1 MPPIRVGDQNPN
13 RAGVVVL
20 SVAWWGVSDTRKNG
34 GARKKMSEYV
44 LIAIPAA
51 ISVLALVGAFLFNRS
66 VVLKA
71 QGTDRMK
78 ELQGYIRS
86 GAFTFMISEAKVMLI
101 TMAVIGVIL
110 WVLFYW
116 QVAVAFWV
124 GSLLSLAAGFIGMNA
139 ATHANAR
146 TAHAARKSFKDALNV
161 AFSGGSVM
169 GLSVAGLALIGLV
182 IVVVLFRKWFVPEN
196 LAIETRYLFGIQS
209 LGVNLIRGA
218 LIVSA
223 YSMGASLVALFD
235 RVGGGIYTKAADMA
249 ADMVGK
255 VELHLPEDDPRNPA
269 TIADNVGDNVGDV
282 GGLGADLLES
292 FIGAII
298 SVMVMAMYI
307 FVGRGNVELTE
318 LVARIGFAA
327 GLDAT
332 NYWWLLTAPL
342 VIVAGGI
349 TASLLAVLYIR
360 FSRRQEGMQ
369 SVLMNGTRLAALLTA
384 VSTFL
389 LCWFSPLSMNVFWE
403 VILGLIAGIG
413 IGFSSEFFTS
423 FSYRPTKELARMNQ
437 SGPAIGVTEGM
448 ALGMVS
454 TFMPVLLIAGA
465 SIISYQLGGLLGVA
479 FTAMGMLS
487 FVAMTVAVDTYG
499 PIADNAGGISTMAEL
514 PPDVREKT
522 DKLDAIG
529 NTTAAIGKG
538 FAIGS
543 AAFAALGLIA
553 AYMWSA
559 AETAEQVVL
568 PQLPIVGEI
577 IGVTAE
583 PIEVGAFV
591 IAGLMLGAM
600 VPYVFSAL
608 LIRGVSRTSN
618 LLVQEIRRQFNENPN
633 IMTGEE
639 TADFN
644 RCIEI
649 TAHGGLSKMF
659 IPAMIAVLTPLVF
672 GIIFGRYALGG
683 FLIGALLSAIQL
695 AIYCANAGGA
705 MDNAKKYIEEGHYGG
720 KNSEAHAASVTGDT
734 VGDPLKDTVGPSLDI
749 LIKLMSVI
757 SLVFA
762 SLFPLQPIFF

>member
-1 MPPIRVGDQNPN
+1 
-13 RAGVVVL
+13 
-20 SVAWWGVSDTRKNG
+20 
-34 GARKKMSEYV
+34 MSEYV

-51 ISVLALVGAFLFNRS
+51 VSVLALLSAFLFNRS
-66 VVLKA
+66 VVRKA

-101 TMAVIGVIL
+101 TMAIIGAIL
-110 WVLFYW
+110 WILFYW
-116 QVAVAFWV
+116 EIAVAFWI
-124 GSLLSLAAGFIGMNA
+124 GSLLSLAAGFIGMSA

-146 TAHAARKSFKDALNV
+146 TSHAARKSFKDALNV

-182 IVVVLFRKWFVPEN
+182 IVVVLFKKWFAPET
-196 LAIETRYLFGIQS
+196 LHIETRYLFGVQS
-209 LGVNLIRGA
+209 LGVNFIRGA

-255 VELHLPEDDPRNPA
+255 VELGLPEDDPRNPA

-298 SVMVMAMYI
+298 SVMVMVMYI
-307 FVGRGNVELTE
+307 FVGRGNESLQG
-318 LVARIGFAA
+318 LIQQIGFAA
-327 GLDAT
+327 GLDASG
-332 NYWWLLTAPL
+332 YWWVVAAPL
-342 VIVAGGI
+342 VVVAGGI
-349 TASLLAVLYIR
+349 FASLLAILYIR

-384 VSTFL
+384 VTTFL
-389 LCWFSPLSMNVFWE
+389 FCYLSPLSLNIFYE
-403 VILGLIAGIG
+403 VIIGLAAGIG
-413 IGFSSEFFTS
+413 IGFFSEYFTS
-423 FSYRPTKELARMNQ
+423 SSYKPTRELAKMNQ
-437 SGPAIGVTEGM
+437 SGPAVGVTEGM
-448 ALGMVS
+448 ALGMLS
-454 TFMPVLLIAGA
+454 TFFPVLLIAGA
-465 SIISYQLGGLLGVA
+465 TIGAYQLGGLLGVA

-514 PPDVREKT
+514 PPEVRERT
-522 DKLDAIG
+522 DKLDSIG

-553 AYMWSA
+553 AFMWSA
-559 AETAEQVVL
+559 IGSADQVVL
-568 PQLPIVGEI
+568 PQLPIVGQI
-577 IGVTAE
+577 AAQFSPTGS
-583 PIEVGAFV
+583 PIAVGAFV
-591 IAGLMLGAM
+591 IAGLVLGAM

-618 LLVQEIRRQFNENPN
+618 LLVQEIRRQFNDNPK
-633 IMTGEE
+633 IMAGEE
-639 TADFN
+639 TADYN

-659 IPAMIAVLTPLVF
+659 IPAMIAVATPIVF
-672 GIIFGRYALGG
+672 GLIFGRYALGG

-705 MDNAKKYIEEGHYGG
+705 MDNAKKHIEEGNYGG
-720 KNSEAHAASVTGDT
+720 KNSEAHAAAVTGDT

-757 SLVFA
+757 ALVFA
-762 SLFPLQPIFF
+762 SLFPLYPVFM

>member
-1 MPPIRVGDQNPN
+1 
-13 RAGVVVL
+13 
-20 SVAWWGVSDTRKNG
+20 
-34 GARKKMSEYV
+34 MSEYV
-44 LIAIPAA
+44 LIGIPGAIA
-51 ISVLALVGAFLFNRS
+51 VLALLSAFMFNRS
-66 VVLKA
+66 VVRAA

-86 GAFTFMISEAKVMLI
+86 GAFTFMISEAKIMLI
-101 TMAVIGVIL
+101 TMAVIGGIL
-110 WVLFYW
+110 WLLFYW
-116 QVAVAFWV
+116 QVAIAFWI
-124 GSLLSLAAGFIGMNA
+124 GALLSLAAGFIGMSA

-146 TAHAARKSFKDALNV
+146 TSNAARKSFKDALNV

-182 IVVVLFRKWFVPEN
+182 IVIFLFKKWFLPGN
-196 LAIETRYLFGIQS
+196 LMIETDNL
-209 LGVNLIRGA
+209 LHVNLIRGA

-255 VELHLPEDDPRNPA
+255 VEMHIPEDDPRNPA

-292 FIGAII
+292 FVGAII
-298 SVMVMAMYI
+298 SVMVMVMYI
-307 FVGRGNVELTE
+307 YVGMTKLPVGVLPDGGLAG
-318 LVARIGFAA
+318 LVAKLGLAA
-327 GLDAT
+327 GLTEA
-332 NYWWLLTAPL
+332 NYWWVLAAPL
-342 VIVAGGI
+342 LIVGGGI
-349 TASLLAVLYIR
+349 IASLLAILYIR

-369 SVLMNGTRLAALLTA
+369 KVLMNGTRLAALLTA
-384 VSTFL
+384 ATTFL
-389 LCWFSPLSMNVFWE
+389 IVWFSPLSLNVFGQ
-403 VILGLIAGIG
+403 VILGLVAGVG
-413 IGFSSEFFTS
+413 IGFFSEYFTS
-423 FSYRPTKELARMNQ
+423 SSFKPTKELAKMNQ
-437 SGPAIGVTEGM
+437 SGPAVGVTEGM
-448 ALGMVS
+448 ALGMMS
-454 TFMPVLLIAGA
+454 TFMPVILIAAATIG
-465 SIISYQLGGLLGVA
+465 SYQLGGLLGVA

-499 PIADNAGGISTMAEL
+499 PIADNAGGISSMAEL
-514 PPDVREKT
+514 PPEVRERT
-522 DKLDAIG
+522 DKLDSIG

-559 AETAEQVVL
+559 ASSPVEVVL
-568 PQLPIVGEI
+568 PQLPIVGQI
-577 IGVTAE
+577 ISPTGGD
-583 PIEVGAFV
+583 PIQVGAFV

-608 LIRGVSRTSN
+608 LIRGVSRTADV
-618 LLVQEIRRQFNENPN
+618 LVQEVRKQFKEKPG
-633 IMTGEE
+633 IMDGTE

-644 RCIEI
+644 RCISI

-659 IPAMIAVLTPLVF
+659 VPAMIAVVTPIAF
-672 GIIFGRYALGG
+672 GLIFGRYALGG

-705 MDNAKKYIEEGHYGG
+705 MDNAKKFIEEGNFGG
-720 KNSEAHAASVTGDT
+720 KNSEAHAAGVTGDT

-757 SLVFA
+757 ALVFA
-762 SLFPLQPIFF
+762 SLFPLYPIFL

>member
-1 MPPIRVGDQNPN
+1 MSALIVIP
-13 RAGVVVL
+13 GV
-20 SVAWWGVSDTRKNG
+20 
-34 GARKKMSEYV
+34 
-44 LIAIPAA
+44 
-51 ISVLALVGAFLFNRS
+51 ISVLALLSAFFFNRS

-71 QGTDRMK
+71 QGNARMK

-101 TMAVIGVIL
+101 TMAVIGAIL
-110 WVLFYW
+110 WILFYW
-116 QVAVAFWV
+116 EIAVAFWL

-146 TAHAARKSFKDALNV
+146 TANAAQKSFKDALNV

-169 GLSVAGLALIGLV
+169 GLSVAGLAVIGLV
-182 IVVVLFRKWFVPEN
+182 VVMLLFRKWYAPDT
-196 LAIETRYLFGIQS
+196 LHIETRYLFGIQS
-209 LGVNLIRGA
+209 LGVNFIRGA

-255 VELHLPEDDPRNPA
+255 VEMGIPEDDPRNPA

-292 FIGAII
+292 FVGAII
-298 SVMVMAMYI
+298 SVMVMVAYI
-307 FVGRGNVELTE
+307 YVGRNNLSLQELISK
-318 LVARIGFAA
+318 IGFGD
-327 GLDAT
+327 GLTSAS
-332 NYWWLLTAPL
+332 YWWLLLSPL
-342 VIVAGGI
+342 VIVGGGMFS
-349 TASLLAVLYIR
+349 SLLAILYIR

-369 SVLMNGTRLAALLTA
+369 TVLMNGTRLAAVLTA
-384 VSTFL
+384 GTTFVF
-389 LCWFSPLSMNVFWE
+389 CWLSPLSMSTFWE
-403 VILGLIAGIG
+403 VILGLLAGVG
-413 IGFSSEFFTS
+413 IGFFSEYYTSSS
-423 FSYRPTKELARMNQ
+423 FRPTKDLAKMNQ
-437 SGPAIGVTEGM
+437 SGPAVGVTEGM
-448 ALGMVS
+448 ALGMLS
-454 TFMPVLLIAGA
+454 TLFPVILIAGA
-465 SIISYQLGGLLGVA
+465 TMISYHLGGLLGVA

-499 PIADNAGGISTMAEL
+499 PIADNAGGIASMAEL
-514 PPDVREKT
+514 DPGVRERT
-522 DKLDAIG
+522 DKLDSIG

-553 AYMWSA
+553 AFMWSA
-559 AETAEQVVL
+559 IGSADMVTQ
-568 PQLPIVGEI
+568 PQLPIVGQI
-577 IGVTAE
+577 AAE
-583 PIEVGAFV
+583 FSPSGSAIQVGAFV

-608 LIRGVSRTSN
+608 LIRGVSRTADI
-618 LLVQEIRRQFNENPN
+618 LVQEVRRQFKEMPG
-633 IMTGEE
+633 IIKGEE
-639 TADFN
+639 TPDYN
-644 RCIEI
+644 KCITM

-659 IPAMIAVLTPLVF
+659 APAMIAVLTPIVF
-672 GIIFGRYALGG
+672 GLIFGRYALGG

-705 MDNAKKYIEEGHYGG
+705 MDNAKKYIEEGHFGG
-720 KNSEAHAASVTGDT
+720 KNSEAHAAGVTGDT

-757 SLVFA
+757 ALVFA
-762 SLFPLQPIFF
+762 SLFPLYPIFL

>member
-1 MPPIRVGDQNPN
+1 
-13 RAGVVVL
+13 
-20 SVAWWGVSDTRKNG
+20 
-34 GARKKMSEYV
+34 MSEYV

-51 ISVLALVGAFLFNRS
+51 VSVLALLSAFLFNRS
-66 VVLKA
+66 VVRKA

-101 TMAVIGVIL
+101 TMAIIGAIM
-110 WVLFYW
+110 WILFYW
-116 QVAVAFWV
+116 EIAVAFWI
-124 GSLLSLAAGFIGMNA
+124 GSLLSLAAGFIGMSA

-146 TAHAARKSFKDALNV
+146 TSHAARKSFKDALNV

-182 IVVVLFRKWFVPEN
+182 IVVVLFKKWFAPET
-196 LAIETRYLFGIQS
+196 LHIETRYLFGVQS
-209 LGVNLIRGA
+209 LGVNFIRGA

-255 VELHLPEDDPRNPA
+255 VELGLPEDDPRNPA

-298 SVMVMAMYI
+298 SVMVMVMYI
-307 FVGRGNVELTE
+307 FVGRGNESLQG
-318 LVARIGFAA
+318 LIQQIGFAA
-327 GLDAT
+327 GLDASG
-332 NYWWLLTAPL
+332 YWWVVAAPL
-342 VIVAGGI
+342 VVVAGGI
-349 TASLLAVLYIR
+349 FASLLAILYIR

-384 VSTFL
+384 VTTFL
-389 LCWFSPLSMNVFWE
+389 FCYLSPLSLNIFYE
-403 VILGLIAGIG
+403 VIIGLAAGIG
-413 IGFSSEFFTS
+413 IGFFSEYFTS
-423 FSYRPTKELARMNQ
+423 SSYKPTRELAKMNQ
-437 SGPAIGVTEGM
+437 SGPAVGVTEGM
-448 ALGMVS
+448 ALGMLS
-454 TFMPVLLIAGA
+454 TFFPVLLIAGA
-465 SIISYQLGGLLGVA
+465 TIGAYQLGGLLGVA

-514 PPDVREKT
+514 PPEVRERT
-522 DKLDAIG
+522 DKLDSIG

-553 AYMWSA
+553 AFMWSA
-559 AETAEQVVL
+559 IGSADQVVL
-568 PQLPIVGEI
+568 PQLPIVGQI
-577 IGVTAE
+577 AAQFSPTGS
-583 PIEVGAFV
+583 PIAVGAFV
-591 IAGLMLGAM
+591 IAGLVLGAM

-618 LLVQEIRRQFNENPN
+618 LLVQEIRRQFNDNPK
-633 IMTGEE
+633 IMAGEE
-639 TADFN
+639 TADYN

-659 IPAMIAVLTPLVF
+659 IPAMIAVATPIVF
-672 GIIFGRYALGG
+672 GLIFGRYALGG

-705 MDNAKKYIEEGHYGG
+705 MDNAKKHIEEGNYGG
-720 KNSEAHAASVTGDT
+720 KNSEAHAAAVTGDT

-757 SLVFA
+757 ALVFA
-762 SLFPLQPIFF
+762 SLFPLYPVFM

>member
-1 MPPIRVGDQNPN
+1 
-13 RAGVVVL
+13 
-20 SVAWWGVSDTRKNG
+20 
-34 GARKKMSEYV
+34 MSA
-44 LIAIPAA
+44 LIVIPGA
-51 ISVLALVGAFLFNRS
+51 ISVLALVSAFLFNRS

-71 QGTDRMK
+71 QGNARMK

-101 TMAVIGVIL
+101 TMAVIGIIL

-116 QVAVAFWV
+116 QVAVAFWI
-124 GSLLSLAAGFIGMNA
+124 GALLSLAAGFIGMSA

-146 TAHAARKSFKDALNV
+146 TAHGAEKSFKNALNV

-169 GLSVAGLALIGLV
+169 GLSVAGLALVGLV
-182 IVVVLFRKWFVPEN
+182 ICVLLFKRWFVPET
-196 LAIETRYLFGIQS
+196 LVIETRYLFGIQS
-209 LGVNLIRGA
+209 LAVNLIRGA

-255 VELHLPEDDPRNPA
+255 VEMNIPEDDPRNPA

-292 FIGAII
+292 FVGAII
-298 SVMVMAMYI
+298 SVMVMVMYI
-307 FVGRGNVELTE
+307 YVGRGNVGIAGDGGLIAKLGLSAGLTE
-318 LVARIGFAA
+318 G
-327 GLDAT
+327 
-332 NYWWLLTAPL
+332 NYWWVLAAPL
-342 VIVAGGI
+342 LVVGGGI
-349 TASLLAVLYIR
+349 VASLLAILYIR

-369 SVLMNGTRLAALLTA
+369 AVLMNGTRLAALLTA
-384 VSTFL
+384 VTTFVII
-389 LCWFSPLSMNVFWE
+389 WISPLSLNVFWQ
-403 VILGLIAGIG
+403 VMLGLLAGVG
-413 IGFSSEFFTS
+413 IGFSSEYFTS
-423 FSYRPTKELARMNQ
+423 SSFKPTKELSKMNQ
-437 SGPAIGVTEGM
+437 SGPAVGVTEGM
-448 ALGMVS
+448 ALGMLS
-454 TFMPVLLIAGA
+454 TFLPVVFIAAA
-465 SIISYQLGGLLGVA
+465 SIVSYQLGGLLGVA

-499 PIADNAGGISTMAEL
+499 PIADNAGGIASMAEL
-514 PPDVREKT
+514 DPAVRERT
-522 DKLDAIG
+522 DKLDSIG

-559 AETAEQVVL
+559 AGSAAEVML
-568 PQLPIVGEI
+568 PQLPIVGSIAAQDGSI
-577 IGVTAE
+577 IE
-583 PIEVGAFV
+583 MGAFV

-608 LIRGVSRTSN
+608 LIRGVSRTADI
-618 LLVQEIRRQFNENPN
+618 LVQEVRRQFKEIPG
-633 IMTGEE
+633 IMSGE
-639 TADFN
+639 DKPDYN
-644 RCIEI
+644 RCITI
-649 TAHGGLSKMF
+649 TAHGGLNKMF
-659 IPAMIAVLTPLVF
+659 APAMIAVLTPIVF
-672 GIIFGRYALGG
+672 GIIFGRFALGG

-695 AIYCANAGGA
+695 AIYCANSGGA
-705 MDNAKKYIEEGHYGG
+705 MDNAKKYIEEGHFGG
-720 KNSEAHAASVTGDT
+720 KNSEAHAAAVTGDT

-757 SLVFA
+757 ALVFA
-762 SLFPLQPIFF
+762 SLFPLYPVFF

>member
-1 MPPIRVGDQNPN
+1 
-13 RAGVVVL
+13 
-20 SVAWWGVSDTRKNG
+20 
-34 GARKKMSEYV
+34 MSA
-44 LIAIPAA
+44 LIVIPGA
-51 ISVLALVGAFLFNRS
+51 ISVLALLSAFFFNRS
-66 VVLKA
+66 VVRKA
-71 QGTDRMK
+71 QGNARMK

-110 WVLFYW
+110 WILFYW
-116 QVAVAFWV
+116 QVAIAFWI

-146 TAHAARKSFKDALNV
+146 TANAAQKSFKDALNV

-182 IVVVLFRKWFVPEN
+182 VVILLFRKWFVPGSDL
-196 LAIETRYLFGIQS
+196 LAITTDNL
-209 LGVNLIRGA
+209 LGVTVIRAA

-255 VELHLPEDDPRNPA
+255 VEMHIPEDDPRNPA

-292 FIGAII
+292 FVGAII
-298 SVMVMAMYI
+298 SVMVMVMYI
-307 FVGRGNVELTE
+307 YVGRGNLPGLIEQLGLT
-318 LVARIGFAA
+318 A
-327 GLDAT
+327 GLNES
-332 NYWWLLTAPL
+332 NYWWVLAAPL
-342 VIVAGGI
+342 LIVGGGI
-349 TASLLAVLYIR
+349 IASLLAILFIR

-369 SVLMNGTRLAALLTA
+369 AVLMNGTRLAALLTA
-384 VSTFL
+384 GTTFL
-389 LCWFSPLSMNVFWE
+389 IVGISPLSYAVAIQ
-403 VILGLIAGIG
+403 VVLGLLAGIG
-413 IGFSSEFFTS
+413 IGFASEYFTS
-423 FSYRPTKELARMNQ
+423 SSYRPTKELAKMNQ
-437 SGPAIGVTEGM
+437 SGPAVGVTEGM
-448 ALGMVS
+448 ALGMAS
-454 TFMPVLLIAGA
+454 TLLPVIIIAAA

-499 PIADNAGGISTMAEL
+499 PIADNAGGIASMAEL
-514 PPDVREKT
+514 DPGVRERT
-522 DKLDAIG
+522 DKLDSIG

-559 AETAEQVVL
+559 AGSAAEVVL
-568 PQLPIVGEI
+568 PQLPIVGEVVMRAADGSTSI
-577 IGVTAE
+577 IQM
-583 PIEVGAFV
+583 GAFV

-608 LIRGVSRTSN
+608 LIRGVSRTADI
-618 LLVQEIRRQFNENPN
+618 LVQEVRRQFKEMPG
-633 IMTGEE
+633 IIDGKE
-639 TADFN
+639 TPDYN
-644 RCIEI
+644 KCITI
-649 TAHGGLSKMF
+649 TAHGGLNKMF
-659 IPAMIAVLTPLVF
+659 LPAMIAVVTPIVF
-672 GIIFGRYALGG
+672 GLIFGRFALGG
-683 FLIGALLSAIQL
+683 FLIGSLLSSIQL
-695 AIYCANAGGA
+695 AIYCANSGGA
-705 MDNAKKYIEEGHYGG
+705 MDNAKKYIEEGHFGG
-720 KNSEAHAASVTGDT
+720 KNSEAHGAAVTGDT

-757 SLVFA
+757 ALVFA
-762 SLFPLQPIFF
+762 SLFPLAPIFL

>member
-1 MPPIRVGDQNPN
+1 MSLLIVIP
-13 RAGVVVL
+13 GV
-20 SVAWWGVSDTRKNG
+20 
-34 GARKKMSEYV
+34 
-44 LIAIPAA
+44 
-51 ISVLALVGAFLFNRS
+51 ISVLALLSAFLFNRS
-66 VVLKA
+66 VVKQA

-86 GAFTFMISEAKVMLI
+86 GAFTFMISEAKIMLI
-101 TMAVIGVIL
+101 TMAVIGIIL
-110 WVLFYW
+110 WVLFFW
-116 QVAVAFWV
+116 QIAVAFWI
-124 GSLLSLAAGFIGMNA
+124 GALLSLAAGFIGMNA

-146 TAHAARKSFKDALNV
+146 TAHAAGKSFKAALNV

-169 GLSVAGLALIGLV
+169 GLSVAGLALFGLV
-182 IVVVLFRKWFVPEN
+182 IVIVMFRQWFMPET
-196 LAIETRYLFGIQS
+196 LVIETRYLFGIQS
-209 LGVNLIRGA
+209 LGVSLIRGA

-255 VELHLPEDDPRNPA
+255 VEMGIPEDDPRNPA

-292 FIGAII
+292 FVGAII
-298 SVMVMAMYI
+298 SVMVMVMYI
-307 FVGRGNVELTE
+307 FVGRDNIGVDGLIAK
-318 LVARIGFAA
+318 LGFAA
-327 GLDAT
+327 GLSPE
-332 NYWWLLTAPL
+332 NYWWVLLAPL
-342 VIVAGGI
+342 LIVAGGI
-349 TASLLAVLYIR
+349 IASLLAILYIR

-384 VSTFL
+384 VTTFVII
-389 LCWFSPLSMNVFWE
+389 WISPLSMSVFWQ
-403 VILGLIAGIG
+403 VILGLVAGVG
-413 IGFSSEFFTS
+413 IGFSSEYFTS
-423 FSYRPTKELARMNQ
+423 SSFKPTKELAKMNQ

-448 ALGMVS
+448 ALGMLS
-454 TFMPVLLIAGA
+454 TFMPVVFIAAA
-465 SIISYQLGGLLGVA
+465 SIISFQLGGLLGVA

-499 PIADNAGGISTMAEL
+499 PIADNAGGISSMAEL
-514 PPDVREKT
+514 PPEVREKT
-522 DKLDAIG
+522 DKLDSIG

-559 AETAEQVVL
+559 AGSAVEVVL
-568 PQLPIVGEI
+568 PQLPIVGSI
-577 IGVTAE
+577 VAYDGSV
-583 PIEVGAFV
+583 IEMGAFV

-608 LIRGVSRTSN
+608 LIRGVSRTADI
-618 LLVQEIRRQFNENPN
+618 LVQEVRRQFKEIPG
-633 IMTGEE
+633 ILTGEGKP
-639 TADFN
+639 DYN
-644 RCIEI
+644 RCITI
-649 TAHGGLSKMF
+649 TAHGGLNKMF
-659 IPAMIAVLTPLVF
+659 APAMIAVLTPIVF
-672 GIIFGRYALGG
+672 GLIFGRFALGG

-695 AIYCANAGGA
+695 AIYCANSGGA
-705 MDNAKKYIEEGHYGG
+705 MDNAKKYIEEGHFGG
-720 KNSEAHAASVTGDT
+720 KNSEAHAAAVTGDT

-757 SLVFA
+757 ALVFA
-762 SLFPLQPIFF
+762 SLFPLYPVFF

>member
-1 MPPIRVGDQNPN
+1 
-13 RAGVVVL
+13 
-20 SVAWWGVSDTRKNG
+20 
-34 GARKKMSEYV
+34 MSA
-44 LIAIPAA
+44 LIVIPGA

-101 TMAVIGVIL
+101 TMAVIGAVL
-110 WVLFYW
+110 WILFYW
-116 QVAVAFWV
+116 EIAVAFWI

-146 TAHAARKSFKDALNV
+146 TTHAARKSFKDALNV

-182 IVVVLFRKWFVPEN
+182 IVVLLFRKWFAADTLV
-196 LAIETRYLFGIQS
+196 IETRYLFGVQS
-209 LGVNLIRGA
+209 LGVNFIRGA

-282 GGLGADLLES
+282 GGLGADLFES
-292 FIGAII
+292 FVGAII
-298 SVMVMAMYI
+298 SVMVMFLYVW
-307 FVGRGNVELTE
+307 VGRGNESLQT
-318 LVARIGFAA
+318 LIGKLAPL
-327 GLDAT
+327 GLEGH
-332 NYWWLLTAPL
+332 YGWLLTAPL
-342 VIVAGGI
+342 VIVGGGLFS
-349 TASLLAVLYIR
+349 SLLAVLYIR

-369 SVLMNGTRLAALLTA
+369 AVLMNGTRLAAVLTA
-384 VSTFL
+384 ATTFL
-389 LCWFSPLSMNVFWE
+389 FCWFSPVGMNVFYS
-403 VILGLIAGIG
+403 VILGLVAGVG
-413 IGFSSEFFTS
+413 IGFFSEYYTSSH
-423 FSYRPTKELARMNQ
+423 YRPTKELARMNQ
-437 SGPAIGVTEGM
+437 SGPAVGVTEGM
-448 ALGMVS
+448 ALGMLS
-454 TFMPVLLIAGA
+454 TFFPVLLIAGA
-465 SIISYQLGGLLGVA
+465 TIGAYQLGNLPGVA
-479 FTAMGMLS
+479 FTALGMLS

-514 PPDVREKT
+514 PPEVRERT
-522 DKLDAIG
+522 DKLDSIG

-553 AYMWSA
+553 AFMWSA
-559 AETAEQVVL
+559 IGSADKVVP
-568 PQLPIVGEI
+568 PQLPIVGQI
-577 IGVTAE
+577 AAE
-583 PIEVGAFV
+583 FSPTGSAIMVGAFV
-591 IAGLMLGAM
+591 IAGLILGAM

-618 LLVQEIRRQFNENPN
+618 LLVQEIRRQFKENPK

-639 TADFN
+639 MADFN
-644 RCIEI
+644 RCIAI
-649 TAHGGLSKMF
+649 TAHGGLNKMF
-659 IPAMIAVLTPLVF
+659 VPAMIAVVTPIVF
-672 GIIFGRYALGG
+672 GIVFGRYALGG

-695 AIYCANAGGA
+695 AIYCANSGGA

-720 KNSEAHAASVTGDT
+720 KNSEAHAAGVTGDT

-757 SLVFA
+757 ALVFA
-762 SLFPLQPIFF
+762 SLFPLYPIFL

>member
-1 MPPIRVGDQNPN
+1 MT
-13 RAGVVVL
+13 A
-20 SVAWWGVSDTRKNG
+20 
-34 GARKKMSEYV
+34 

-51 ISVLALVGAFLFNRS
+51 ISVLALLSAYSFNRS
-66 VVLKA
+66 VVRKA
-71 QGTDRMK
+71 QGSERMK

-101 TMAVIGVIL
+101 TMAIIGAIL
-110 WVLFYW
+110 WILFYW
-116 QVAVAFWV
+116 EISVAFWL

-139 ATHANAR
+139 ATHSNAR
-146 TAHAARKSFKDALNV
+146 TTEAARKSFKDALNV

-182 IVVVLFRKWFVPEN
+182 IVVVLFRKWFDPAT
-196 LAIETRYLFGIQS
+196 LHIETRYLFGVQS
-209 LGVNLIRGA
+209 LGVNFIRGA

-255 VELHLPEDDPRNPA
+255 VEMHIPEDDPRNPA

-292 FIGAII
+292 FVGAII
-298 SVMVMAMYI
+298 SVMVMVMYI
-307 FVGRGNVELTE
+307 FVGRTNESLQD
-318 LVARIGFAA
+318 LISKIGFAGGLEAA
-327 GLDAT
+327 G
-332 NYWWLLTAPL
+332 YWWVVLAPL

-349 TASLLAVLYIR
+349 FSSLLAIFYIR

-369 SVLMNGTRLAALLTA
+369 AVLMNGTRLAALLTA
-384 VSTFL
+384 GTTFL
-389 LCWFSPLSMNVFWE
+389 FAHFSPLSLNIFYE
-403 VILGLIAGIG
+403 VILGLGAGIA
-413 IGFSSEFFTS
+413 IGFFSEYYTSSNHK
-423 FSYRPTKELARMNQ
+423 PTRELARMDQ
-437 SGPAIGVTEGM
+437 SGPAVGVTEGM

-454 TFMPVLLIAGA
+454 TLMPVVVIAA
-465 SIISYQLGGLLGVA
+465 ATIIAYQLGGLLGVA

-499 PIADNAGGISTMAEL
+499 PIADNAGGIATMSEL
-514 PPDVREKT
+514 PPEVREKT
-522 DKLDAIG
+522 DKLDSIG

-553 AYMWSA
+553 AFMWSA
-559 AETAEQVVL
+559 IGSADKVL
-568 PQLPIVGEI
+568 QPQLPIVGQI
-577 IGVTAE
+577 AASFSPSGSI
-583 PIEVGAFV
+583 IEVGAFV

-618 LLVQEIRRQFNENPN
+618 LLVKEIRRQFKDNPK

-639 TADFN
+639 MADYN
-644 RCIEI
+644 RCITI

-659 IPAMIAVLTPLVF
+659 IPAMIAVLTPIVF
-672 GIIFGRYALGG
+672 GLIFGRYALGG

-695 AIYCANAGGA
+695 AIYCANSGGA
-705 MDNAKKYIEEGHYGG
+705 MDNAKKYIEEGNYGG
-720 KNSEAHAASVTGDT
+720 KNSEAHVAAITGDT

-757 SLVFA
+757 ALVFA
-762 SLFPLQPIFF
+762 SLFPLYPIFL

>member
-1 MPPIRVGDQNPN
+1 MRGYGFQ
-13 RAGVVVL
+13 
-20 SVAWWGVSDTRKNG
+20 NG
-34 GARKKMSEYV
+34 GASRKMSEYV

-51 ISVLALVGAFLFNRS
+51 ISVLALFGAFLFNRS
-66 VVLKA
+66 VVRKA

-101 TMAVIGVIL
+101 TMAVIGAIL
-110 WVLFYW
+110 WILFYW
-116 QVAVAFWV
+116 EIAVAFWI

-146 TAHAARKSFKDALNV
+146 TTHAARKSFKDALNV

-182 IVVVLFRKWFVPEN
+182 LVVLLFRKWFAADA
-196 LAIETRYLFGIQS
+196 LHIETRYLFGVQS
-209 LGVNLIRGA
+209 LGVNFIRGA

-292 FIGAII
+292 FVGAII
-298 SVMVMAMYI
+298 SVMVMFLYVW
-307 FVGRGNVELTE
+307 VGRGNASLQT
-318 LVARIGFAA
+318 LIGKLAPA
-327 GLDAT
+327 GLEGH
-332 NYWWLLTAPL
+332 YGWLLMAPL
-342 VIVAGGI
+342 VIVGGGLFS
-349 TASLLAVLYIR
+349 SLLAILYIR

-369 SVLMNGTRLAALLTA
+369 AVLMNGTRLAAVLTA
-384 VSTFL
+384 ATTFL
-389 LCWFSPLSMNVFWE
+389 FCYLSPVGMNIFYC
-403 VILGLIAGIG
+403 VILGLVAGIG
-413 IGFSSEFFTS
+413 IGFFSEYYTSSH
-423 FSYRPTKELARMNQ
+423 YRPTKELARMNQ
-437 SGPAIGVTEGM
+437 SGPAVGVTEGM
-448 ALGMVS
+448 ALGMLS
-454 TFMPVLLIAGA
+454 TFFPVLLIAGA
-465 SIISYQLGGLLGVA
+465 TIGAYQLGNLPGVA
-479 FTAMGMLS
+479 FTALGMLS

-514 PPDVREKT
+514 APEVRERT
-522 DKLDAIG
+522 DKLDSIG

-553 AYMWSA
+553 AFMWSA
-559 AETAEQVVL
+559 IGSADKVVP
-568 PQLPIVGEI
+568 PQLPIVGQI
-577 IGVTAE
+577 AAE
-583 PIEVGAFV
+583 FSPDGTTIMVGAFV

-618 LLVQEIRRQFNENPN
+618 LLVQEIRRQFKENPR

-639 TADFN
+639 MADFN
-644 RCIEI
+644 QCIAI

-659 IPAMIAVLTPLVF
+659 VPAMIAVLTPIVF
-672 GIIFGRYALGG
+672 GLVFGRYALGG

-695 AIYCANAGGA
+695 AIYCANSGGA
-705 MDNAKKYIEEGHYGG
+705 MDNAKKYIEEGNFGG
-720 KNSEAHAASVTGDT
+720 KNSEAHAAGVTGDT

-757 SLVFA
+757 ALVFA
-762 SLFPLQPIFF
+762 SLFPLYPVFF

>member
-1 MPPIRVGDQNPN
+1 
-13 RAGVVVL
+13 
-20 SVAWWGVSDTRKNG
+20 
-34 GARKKMSEYV
+34 MSV
-44 LIAIPAA
+44 LIVIPGV
-51 ISVLALVGAFLFNRS
+51 ISVLALLSAFLFNRS

-71 QGTDRMK
+71 QGNARMK

-101 TMAVIGVIL
+101 TMAVIGAIL
-110 WVLFYW
+110 WILFYW
-116 QVAVAFWV
+116 QVAVAFWI

-146 TAHAARKSFKDALNV
+146 TANAAQKSFKDALNV

-182 IVVVLFRKWFVPEN
+182 VVVLVFKKWFVPET
-196 LAIETRYLFGIQS
+196 LVIETRYLFGIPS
-209 LGVNLIRGA
+209 LAVNLIRGA

-255 VELHLPEDDPRNPA
+255 VEMGIPEDDPRNPA

-292 FIGAII
+292 FVGAII
-298 SVMVMAMYI
+298 SVMVMVMYI
-307 FVGRGNVELTE
+307 FVGRGNVGIAGEGGLIERLGLT
-318 LVARIGFAA
+318 V
-327 GLDAT
+327 GLSPE
-332 NYWWLLTAPL
+332 NYWWVLAAPL
-342 VIVAGGI
+342 LIVGGGI
-349 TASLLAVLYIR
+349 VASLLAILYIR

-369 SVLMNGTRLAALLTA
+369 KVLMNGTRLAAILTA
-384 VSTFL
+384 GTTFL
-389 LCWFSPLSMNVFWE
+389 IIWLSPLSFRVAFQV
-403 VILGLIAGIG
+403 VIGLAAGVG
-413 IGFSSEFFTS
+413 IGFSSEYFTS
-423 FSYRPTKELARMNQ
+423 SSFKPTKELAKMNQ
-437 SGPAIGVTEGM
+437 SGPAVGVTEGM
-448 ALGMVS
+448 ALGMAS
-454 TFMPVLLIAGA
+454 TFLPVILIAAA

-499 PIADNAGGISTMAEL
+499 PIADNAGGISSMAEL
-514 PPDVREKT
+514 PPEVRERT
-522 DKLDAIG
+522 DKLDSIG

-559 AETAEQVVL
+559 AGSAVEVTL
-568 PQLPIVGEI
+568 PQLPIVGSI
-577 IGVTAE
+577 VSQDGSVIQM
-583 PIEVGAFV
+583 GAFV

-608 LIRGVSRTSN
+608 LIRGVSRTADI
-618 LLVQEIRRQFNENPN
+618 LVQEVRSQFKAKPG

-639 TADFN
+639 TPDYN
-644 RCIEI
+644 RCISI
-649 TAHGGLSKMF
+649 TAHGGLNKMF
-659 IPAMIAVLTPLVF
+659 LPAMIAVLTPIVF

-705 MDNAKKYIEEGHYGG
+705 MDNAKKYIEEGHFGG
-720 KNSEAHAASVTGDT
+720 KNSEAHAAGVTGDT

-757 SLVFA
+757 ALVFA
-762 SLFPLQPIFF
+762 SLFPLTPVFL

>member
-1 MPPIRVGDQNPN
+1 MRSHVRCGRRYLPAHG
-13 RAGVVVL
+13 
-20 SVAWWGVSDTRKNG
+20 G
-34 GARKKMSEYV
+34 GAFFEMSEYV
-44 LIAIPAA
+44 LIGIPGLIA
-51 ISVLALVGAFLFNRS
+51 VLALVSAFMFNRS
-66 VVLKA
+66 VVRAA

-86 GAFTFMISEAKVMLI
+86 GAFTFMISEAKIMLI
-101 TMAVIGVIL
+101 TMAVIGGIL
-110 WVLFYW
+110 WLLFYW
-116 QVAVAFWV
+116 QVAIAFWI
-124 GSLLSLAAGFIGMNA
+124 GALLSLAAGFIGMSA

-146 TAHAARKSFKDALNV
+146 TSNAARKSFKDALNV

-182 IVVVLFRKWFVPEN
+182 VVIFIFRKWFMPGTLV
-196 LAIETRYLFGIQS
+196 IETDNLLNVS
-209 LGVNLIRGA
+209 LIRGA

-255 VELHLPEDDPRNPA
+255 VEMGIPEDDPRNPA

-292 FIGAII
+292 FVGAII
-298 SVMVMAMYI
+298 SVMVMVMYI
-307 FVGRGNVELTE
+307 YVGMTAASPDSG
-318 LVARIGFAA
+318 LVGLVSKLGLAA
-327 GLDAT
+327 GLT
-332 NYWWLLTAPL
+332 EGNYWWVLATPLL
-342 VIVAGGI
+342 VVGGGI
-349 TASLLAVLYIR
+349 IASLLAILYIR

-369 SVLMNGTRLAALLTA
+369 KVLMNGTRLAAFLTA
-384 VSTFL
+384 VTTFVVVY
-389 LCWFSPLSMNVFWE
+389 FSPLSLNVFWQ
-403 VILGLIAGIG
+403 VILGLVAGVG
-413 IGFSSEFFTS
+413 IGFFSEYFTS
-423 FSYRPTKELARMNQ
+423 SSFKPTKELAKMNQ
-437 SGPAIGVTEGM
+437 SGPAVGVTEGM
-448 ALGMVS
+448 ALGMMS
-454 TFMPVLLIAGA
+454 TFMPVILIAA
-465 SIISYQLGGLLGVA
+465 ATIVSYQLGGLLGVA

-499 PIADNAGGISTMAEL
+499 PIADNAGGISSMAEL
-514 PPDVREKT
+514 PPEVRERT
-522 DKLDAIG
+522 DKLDSIG

-559 AETAEQVVL
+559 ASIPAEVVL
-568 PQLPIVGEI
+568 PQLPIVGQI
-577 IGVTAE
+577 LSPTGGD
-583 PIEVGAFV
+583 PIQVGAFV

-608 LIRGVSRTSN
+608 LIRGVSRTADI
-618 LLVQEIRRQFNENPN
+618 LVQEVRRQFKEMPG
-633 IMTGEE
+633 IMSGEQ
-639 TADFN
+639 TPDYN

-649 TAHGGLSKMF
+649 TAHGGLNKMF
-659 IPAMIAVLTPLVF
+659 IPAMIAVGTPIVF
-672 GIIFGRYALGG
+672 GLIFGRYALGG

-705 MDNAKKYIEEGHYGG
+705 MDNAKKYIEEGHFGG
-720 KNSEAHAASVTGDT
+720 KNSEAHAAAVTGDT

-757 SLVFA
+757 ALVFA
-762 SLFPLQPIFF
+762 SLFPLYPIFL

>member
-1 MPPIRVGDQNPN
+1 MSLLIVIP
-13 RAGVVVL
+13 GV
-20 SVAWWGVSDTRKNG
+20 
-34 GARKKMSEYV
+34 
-44 LIAIPAA
+44 
-51 ISVLALVGAFLFNRS
+51 ISVLALLSAFLFNRS
-66 VVLKA
+66 VVKQA
-71 QGTDRMK
+71 QGTARMK

-86 GAFTFMISEAKVMLI
+86 GAFTFMISEAKIMLV

-110 WVLFYW
+110 WVLFFW
-116 QVAVAFWV
+116 QIAVAFWV
-124 GSLLSLAAGFIGMNA
+124 GALLSMAAGFIGMNA

-146 TAHAARKSFKDALNV
+146 TAHAAGKSFKAALNV

-182 IVVVLFRKWFVPEN
+182 LIIVAFKHWFMPEN
-196 LAIETRYLFGIQS
+196 LVIETRYLFGVQS
-209 LGVNLIRGA
+209 LGVSLIRGA

-255 VELHLPEDDPRNPA
+255 VEMGIPEDDPRNPA

-292 FIGAII
+292 FVGAII
-298 SVMVMAMYI
+298 SIMVMVMYI
-307 FVGRGNVELTE
+307 FVGMVKQEPGVLPDAGLAS
-318 LVARIGFAA
+318 LVAKLGLSA
-327 GLDAT
+327 GLTAET
-332 NYWWLLTAPL
+332 YWWVLLAPL
-342 VIVAGGI
+342 LIVAGGI
-349 TASLLAVLYIR
+349 VASLLAILYIR

-369 SVLMNGTRLAALLTA
+369 TVLMNGTRLAALLTA
-384 VSTFL
+384 ITTFVVI
-389 LCWFSPLSMNVFWE
+389 WVSPLSLSVFYQ
-403 VILGLIAGIG
+403 VILGLLAGVG
-413 IGFSSEFFTS
+413 IGFASEYYTS
-423 FSYRPTKELARMNQ
+423 TGYKPTRELAKMNQ

-448 ALGMVS
+448 ALGMLS
-454 TFMPVLLIAGA
+454 TFMPVVFIATA
-465 SIISYQLGGLLGVA
+465 TIISFQLGGLLGVA

-499 PIADNAGGISTMAEL
+499 PIADNAGGIASMAEL
-514 PPDVREKT
+514 PPEVREKT
-522 DKLDAIG
+522 DKLDSIG

-559 AETAEQVVL
+559 ASSAAEVVL
-568 PQLPIVGEI
+568 PQLPIVGSIVAADGSI
-577 IGVTAE
+577 IE
-583 PIEVGAFV
+583 MGAFV

-608 LIRGVSRTSN
+608 LIRGVSRTADI
-618 LLVQEIRRQFNENPN
+618 LVQEVRRQFKEIPG
-633 IMTGEE
+633 ILTGEGKP
-639 TADFN
+639 DYN
-644 RCIEI
+644 RCITI
-649 TAHGGLSKMF
+649 TAHGGLNKMF
-659 IPAMIAVLTPLVF
+659 APAMIAVLTPIVF
-672 GIIFGRYALGG
+672 GLIFGRFALGG

-695 AIYCANAGGA
+695 AIYCANSGGA
-705 MDNAKKYIEEGHYGG
+705 MDNAKKYIEEGHFGG
-720 KNSEAHAASVTGDT
+720 KNSEAHAAAVTGDT

-762 SLFPLQPIFF
+762 SLFPLYPVFL